1 MHGPTQQGGTTGRL
15 PAQIWALGLVSL
27 FMDIA
32 SETVHALLP
41 VFLVTSLGA
50 SVAMVGLIE
59 GVGESTAAFAKV
71 GSGWLSDRLRRRKG
85 LVVLGYTL
93 GALSKPAFAVAPAA
107 GWVMG
112 ARFVDRLGKGIR
124 GAPRDALIG
133 DLAPAPLR
141 GAAFGL
147 RQSLDTAGAFL
158 GPLAA
163 IALMALTGGQFRL
176 VFWLA
181 VIPGL
186 VAVAILVLAVRE
198 PPRPAGVN
206 APSIRW
212 HELPALGRRYWGVVA
227 VAGVL
232 TLARF
237 SVAFL
242 ILRAEGAG
250 LSLALTPAVLVVMNL
265 AYSASAWPM
274 GALSDRMPRRHL
286 LTAGFAVLM
295 LAQLVLAFAPGLPA
309 VMGAIALWGLH
320 MGMTQGLLAALV
332 TDTAPARARGSAFG
346 LFHLVSGLA
355 LLAANFVAGGL
366 WSLLGPA
373 STFLAG
379 AAFAGVGLAGLAL
392 YAWRR

>member
-309 VMGAIALWGLH
+309 VMAAIALWGLH

>member
-112 ARFVDRLGKGIR
+112 ARFIDRLGKGIR

-309 VMGAIALWGLH
+309 VMAAIALWGLH

>member
-93 GALSKPAFAVAPAA
+93 GALSKPAFALAPAA

-112 ARFVDRLGKGIR
+112 ARFIDRLGKGIR

-309 VMGAIALWGLH
+309 VMAAIALWGLH

>member
-212 HELPALGRRYWGVVA
+212 HELPALGCRYWGVVA

-286 LTAGFAVLM
+286 LAAGFAVLM

-309 VMGAIALWGLH
+309 VMAAIALWGLH